1 MKFKKIIF
9 RPNARQMMAVA
20 SFQIMSASLFFI
32 LYYRASLWAP
42 QAYKYHNEVRCGHD
56 LYAFKDMLQKLDENH
71 PSQLEVSSWPNLSG
85 GLETLDTQL
94 IFTHQFGIS
103 MQCFF

>member
-71 PSQLEVSSWPNLSG
+71 PSQLEVSSLPNPSG
-85 GLETLDTQL
+85 GLETLL
-94 IFTHQFGIS
+94 AE
-103 MQCFF
+103 

>member
-71 PSQLEVSSWPNLSG
+71 PSQLEVSSWPIWRFGDSG
-85 GLETLDTQL
+85 HPTRHPTNFYAPIQN
-94 IFTHQFGIS
+94 Q
-103 MQCFF
+103 

>member
-1 MKFKKIIF
+1 MLDQFVRRSLI
-9 RPNARQMMAVA
+9 
-20 SFQIMSASLFFI
+20 SASLFFI

-71 PSQLEVSSWPNLSG
+71 PSQLEVGSSFPNPKRS
-85 GLETLDTQL
+85 Q
-94 IFTHQFGIS
+94 IV
-103 MQCFF
+103 

>member
-71 PSQLEVSSWPNLSG
+71 Q
-85 GLETLDTQL
+85 
-94 IFTHQFGIS
+94 QFFHIGIIYTFK
-103 MQCFF
+103 MFFIKF

>member
-71 PSQLEVSSWPNLSG
+71 PSQLEVCSRTTFIENLNRFLGSTKTYG
-85 GLETLDTQL
+85 RAAK
-94 IFTHQFGIS
+94 
-103 MQCFF
+103 M